1 MNAPLSAL
9 LLTGG
14 ASRRMQADKAL
25 LDYAGQPQ
33 LLRAWA
39 LLRHVEVVQAFVSL
53 RPDQRGE
60 TLRGSLPTLVDSV
73 DSVGPVAGI
82 LSAQQAFPG
91 HAWLVIACDLPLL
104 DARTLRA
111 LVAARQPVKDATAF
125 VSRHDDLPEPL
136 CAIWEPS
143 SAPLLRQRF
152 DAGNY
157 CPRKALLQLQ
167 IHALPSP
174 GSALD
179 NVNTPGELLQARQ
192 QLETS

>member
-1 MNAPLSAL
+1 MSAPLSAR

-14 ASRRMQADKAL
+14 ASRRMQADEAL

-39 LLRHVEVVQAFVSL
+39 LLRHIELVQAFVSL
-53 RPDQRGE
+53 RPDQRSE
-60 TLRGSLPTLVDSV
+60 MLRGSLPALADSV

-82 LSAQQAFPG
+82 LSAQQAYPG

-104 DARTLRA
+104 DARTLRS
-111 LVAARQPVKDATAF
+111 LVSARQPGKDATVF
-125 VSRHDDLPEPL
+125 VSRHDGLPEPL

-152 DAGNY
+152 EAHHF

-174 GSALD
+174 GNALD

-192 QLETS
+192 QLEPN

>member
-1 MNAPLSAL
+1 MTAPLSAL

-14 ASRRMQADKAL
+14 ASRRMQVDKAL
-25 LDYAGQPQ
+25 LHYAGQPQ
-33 LLRAWA
+33 LLRAWG
-39 LLRHVEVVQAFVSL
+39 LLRHVEVMQAFVSL
-53 RPDQRGE
+53 RPDQREE

-73 DSVGPVAGI
+73 DSVGPVAGL
-82 LSAQQAFPG
+82 LSAQQAFPA

-111 LVAARQPVKDATAF
+111 LVAVRQPEQDATVF
-125 VSRHDDLPEPL
+125 TSRHDGLPEPL

-143 SAPLLRQRF
+143 SASLLRQRF
-152 DAGNY
+152 EAGNY
-157 CPRKALLQLQ
+157 CPRKALMQLRV
-167 IHALPSP
+167 HALPSP

-179 NVNTPGELLQARQ
+179 NVNTPGELLQARR